1 MNHKSDLI
9 VGLTPSQVKP
19 KSINLAMVFA
29 ASLYAALGSKSKG

>member
-1 MNHKSDLI
+1 MNHNSDLI

-29 ASLYAALGSKSKG
+29 ASLHAALGSKSKG